1 MIDMTVAY
9 IRERIVFGKPLITK
23 QVLRH
28 RLVEWLA
35 EIESLRHLTY
45 HIVRMKLAGKDV
57 TKEISMGK
65 LLAGPLLNRVSSGC
79 LQMFGGMGFMNETL
93 ISRHFRDT
101 RVMSIAGGADEVM
114 KDIIARQEGF

>member
-1 MIDMTVAY
+1 M
-9 IRERIVFGKPLITK
+9 
-23 QVLRH
+23 
-28 RLVEWLA
+28 
-35 EIESLRHLTY
+35 
-45 HIVRMKLAGKDV
+45 AGKDA
-57 TKEISMGK
+57 TREISMGK

>member
-1 MIDMTVAY
+1 
-9 IRERIVFGKPLITK
+9 
-23 QVLRH
+23 VLRH
-28 RLVEWLA
+28 RLVDWLA
-35 EIESLRHLTY
+35 EIESLRHFTY
-45 HIVRMKLAGKDV
+45 HIVRLKEAGLDA

-65 LLAGPLLNRVSSGC
+65 LLAARLLSTVSSGC

-114 KDIIARQEGF
+114 KDIIARLEGY